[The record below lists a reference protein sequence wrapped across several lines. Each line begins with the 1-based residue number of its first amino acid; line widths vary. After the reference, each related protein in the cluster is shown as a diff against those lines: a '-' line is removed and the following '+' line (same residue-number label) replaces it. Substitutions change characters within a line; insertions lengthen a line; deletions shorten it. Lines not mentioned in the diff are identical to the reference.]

1 MCEHFYTY
9 GKVEKMLKEK
19 LSKVLKN
26 IAEESA
32 RTSANE
38 ASSWF
43 MYQEEEPEEVR
54 KKFLEEL
61 EKETE

>member
-1 MCEHFYTY
+1 
-9 GKVEKMLKEK
+9 MLKEK
-19 LSKVLKN
+19 MSKVLKN

-32 RTSANE
+32 RIAANE